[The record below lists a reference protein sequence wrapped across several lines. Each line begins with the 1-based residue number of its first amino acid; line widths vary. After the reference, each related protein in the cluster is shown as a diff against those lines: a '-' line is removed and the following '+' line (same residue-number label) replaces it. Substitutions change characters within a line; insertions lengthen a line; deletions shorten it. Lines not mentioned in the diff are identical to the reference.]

1 MVPASDGC
9 VGTLRKTAR
18 LLSHLDT
25 LTPDWLPY
33 NAALVSRRSPKCTG
47 GEQREPSV
55 VRLGMPKSSECAE
68 ATDSLYGDAEGKLTV
83 G

>member
-33 NAALVSRRSPKCTG
+33 NTLRLSQGEALNAPEASSVSL
-47 GEQREPSV
+47 V
-55 VRLGMPKSSECAE
+55 
-68 ATDSLYGDAEGKLTV
+68 
-83 G
+83 